1 MYKIFYNIATTRF
14 LQSEIVQEISANIYT
29 LVSVVM
35 LFAFSVTI
43 LSAIVNP
50 DLLSDGKKGV
60 KAVFKRAIIALML
73 IVVIPFAFDELYKIQ
88 ETIMKNSLIEKIVV
102 GIEYNCNSSDK
113 SKCEAGGNGGQLRR
127 HRGVYPPRYVLRR
140 QQADQGLPQSGRRL
154 G

>member
-1 MYKIFYNIATTRF
+1 MMEGLFRKIAIYLCKPIYCLIVYMYKIFYNIATTRF

-73 IVVIPFAFDELYKIQ
+73 IVVRSE
-88 ETIMKNSLIEKIVV
+88 ERRV
-102 GIEYNCNSSDK
+102 GKECRSRWSPY
-113 SKCEAGGNGGQLRR
+113 
-127 HRGVYPPRYVLRR
+127 H
-140 QQADQGLPQSGRRL
+140 
-154 G
+154 